1 MTTTNS
7 QLSAPY
13 PLVEQPAQPPQRP
26 PEPPSQR
33 RPLVPVVYIVLGV
46 FAVLTISVLLIVL
59 MAWLA
64 ANYAAQIETVR
75 DLVLIGL
82 GLTSCLT
89 SIVLIMLLIMTI
101 RLVNMLEF
109 EVKPILNKTN
119 ETLGTLRGTSV
130 FVSRNVVEPMTTA
143 SSYLAG
149 LRRGVATLFGNP
161 RKNLDRTDW

>member
-1 MTTTNS
+1 MSNT
-7 QLSAPY
+7 QLPASY
-13 PLVEQPAQPPQRP
+13 PLVEQPAQPPQ
-26 PEPPSQR
+26 QR
-33 RPLVPVVYIVLGV
+33 RLVPVLYIALGV
-46 FAVLTISVLLIVL
+46 IAGLVISVLVIGL
-59 MAWLA
+59 MVWLA
-64 ANYAAQIETVR
+64 GNYAAEIETVR
-75 DLVLIGL
+75 DLFLIAL

-89 SIVLIMLLIMTI
+89 GIVLIMLLVMTI

-109 EVKPILNKTN
+109 EVKPILHKTN

-130 FVSRNVVEPMTTA
+130 FVSRNVVGPVTTA